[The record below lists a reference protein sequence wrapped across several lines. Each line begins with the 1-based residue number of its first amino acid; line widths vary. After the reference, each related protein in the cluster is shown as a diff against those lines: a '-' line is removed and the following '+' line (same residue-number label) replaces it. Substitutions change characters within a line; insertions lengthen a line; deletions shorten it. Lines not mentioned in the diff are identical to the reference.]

1 MGGESDVGPEAGGR
15 IGEFGFALGNQLQS
29 DPEIG
34 ARLLEAHAEGNLV
47 DIAHHYAR
55 ASDQAEEQGDVDR
68 ACFFL
73 THAWIF
79 ALEAGDP
86 IADEHRSRLAR
97 YGRV

>member
-1 MGGESDVGPEAGGR
+1 LGDQLPSDSE
-15 IGEFGFALGNQLQS
+15 L
-29 DPEIG
+29 D
-34 ARLLEAHAEGNLV
+34 ARLLEAHADRDLAK
-47 DIAHHYAR
+47 IADQYAL
-55 ASDQAEEQGDVDR
+55 AADQAEKKEKTDQ

-86 IADEHRSRLAR
+86 LADEYRSRLAA

>member
-1 MGGESDVGPEAGGR
+1 
-15 IGEFGFALGNQLQS
+15 LGNQLQS
-29 DPEIG
+29 DIEID
-34 ARLLEAHAEGNLV
+34 ARLLEAHAGGNLV
-47 DIAHHYAR
+47 DIAFHYAR
-55 ASDQAEEQGDVDR
+55 AAVQAEEQGDTDR

-86 IADEHRSRLAR
+86 IAAEHRSRLAG

>member
-1 MGGESDVGPEAGGR
+1 MGRGSNVRHQAGGG
-15 IGEFGFALGNQLQS
+15 IGEFGTALGNQLQS
-29 DPEIG
+29 DPEID
-34 ARLLEAHAEGNLV
+34 ARLLEAHAGGSLV
-47 DIAHHYAR
+47 DIAFHYAR
-55 ASDQAEEQGDVDR
+55 AADQSEEQGDIDR

-86 IADEHRSRLAR
+86 IADDHRSRLAA